1 MNIKY
6 TLLIPIVISLFLIGC
21 SATKRKATPS
31 GDSDYIKAMISEDP
45 GRINK
50 KDQYGNSLLHLAVR
64 EGNVDIIKY
73 LVSKGVDVNSR
84 NIVDETPLHIAANS
98 GNLDA
103 VIQLIYN
110 GADINVKDSIG
121 NTPLHDAVENDQIQ
135 IVKYLISQG
144 AEINTQNNVHQSP
157 LHEAVVFNKVEMSK
171 FLISK
176 GANVNTKDEDRKS
189 PLHAAVIN
197 ENLELVKYLTTNGAD
212 VNAKDKFDRT
222 PLHQAAYEGNL
233 DVVKHLILKGSEI
246 DEKGA
251 FYLHL
256 GTMELTLNCTPLHI
270 AAKNGHFEVVKYL
283 IYQGADVNLKTNDGD
298 SVLDIAKTSGHQESI
313 AIIAAF
319 AEKNAQTANAN
330 EILDSSAKKP
340 SINDSRKNKTLP
352 YSDIDFGRYH
362 ALIIGNNNYQ
372 NLPKLIAAKNDAQEV
387 ARVLRNRYGFK
398 TKLLFDANRSD
409 VLLAL
414 LILRNKLTEKD
425 NLLIYYAGHGWLD
438 KEADEG
444 YWLPIDADK
453 DSMINWIS
461 NSSITASLRA
471 IRAKHVL
478 IVADSCYSGKLARGI
493 HTVHRTSGYLSRLS
507 QKRARCVISSGG
519 LEPVIDSGGKG
530 EHSVFASAFLA
541 ALRGNENVLDGA
553 QLFNKLRRP
562 VMLNSDQTPEY
573 SDIRKAGHEGGE
585 FLFVRIK

>member
-1 MNIKY
+1 MNIRHI
-6 TLLIPIVISLFLIGC
+6 LLIPLAILLFLSGC
-21 SATKRKATPS
+21 SGTEKKATTS
-31 GDSDYIKAMISEDP
+31 GDSDYIKAIISEDP

-50 KDQYGNSLLHLAVR
+50 KDQEGNSLLHLAVR

-73 LVSKGVDVNSR
+73 LASEGANVNIR
-84 NIVDETPLHIAANS
+84 NIVDETPLHIAANL
-98 GNLDA
+98 GNLDV
-103 VIQLIYN
+103 VIQLISN
-110 GADINVKDSIG
+110 GADINIKDSIG

-135 IVKYLISQG
+135 IVKYLISQE
-144 AEINTQNNVHQSP
+144 AEINTQNNGHQSP
-157 LHEAVVFNKVEMSK
+157 LHEAVVFDKVEMSK

-176 GANVNTKDEDRKS
+176 GAKVNTKDDDRKS

-197 ENLELVKYLTTNGAD
+197 ENLEIVKYLIMNGAD

-222 PLHQAAYEGNL
+222 PLHQAANEGNL
-233 DVVKHLILKGSEI
+233 DVVKHLISNGSEI

-256 GTMELTLNCTPLHI
+256 GAMELTLNCTPLHI

-283 IYQGADVNLKTNDGD
+283 IYQGADVNLKTNGGD
-298 SVLDIAKTSGHQESI
+298 SALYLAKTSGHRESV
-313 AIIAAF
+313 AFIAAF
-319 AEKNAQTANAN
+319 TEKNAQRANAN
-330 EILDSSAKKP
+330 EIIETSAKKAP
-340 SINDSRKNKTLP
+340 LNDSRKIKTFP

-362 ALIIGNNNYQ
+362 ALVIGNNNYQ

-387 ARVLRNRYGFK
+387 ARILRNRYGFK
-398 TKLLFDANRSD
+398 TELLIDAKRSD

-414 LILRNKLTEKD
+414 LNLRNNLTEKD

-444 YWLPIDADK
+444 YWLPINADK
-453 DSMINWIS
+453 GSMINWIS

-507 QKRARCVISSGG
+507 KKKARCVISSGG
-519 LEPVIDSGGKG
+519 LEPVIDSGGRG
-530 EHSVFASAFLA
+530 EHSVFASAFLD
-541 ALRGNENVLDGA
+541 ALKDNKKVLDGA